1 MPRDL
6 KSFEDL
12 INDRVVKT
20 TGTLFTTY
28 KGNLYCAK
36 FDSDDKIYPAVY
48 KDGKLEY
55 DKSLN
60 MYTTISSFA
69 LAMIK
74 RTNDRIGTVSG
85 MEACYY
91 SDNEE
96 YYDSIVLKNLR
107 KAAYEK
113 VITPSSL

>member
-6 KSFEDL
+6 KQFEDL
-12 INDRVVKT
+12 IKDKVVKT

-36 FDSDDKIYPAVY
+36 FDSDEKIYPAVY
-48 KDGKLEY
+48 NDGKLEY

-60 MYTTISSFA
+60 IYTSISSFA

-74 RTNDRIGTVSG
+74 RTNDSIGTVSG

-96 YYDSIVLKNLR
+96 YYDSIKLKDLR
-107 KAAYEK
+107 EAAYDK
-113 VITPSSL
+113 VIM